1 MAEVLFHR
9 LWAVVAFLAGA
20 AAVAAMALR
29 PNVPGLDDVILWQVE
44 LPRAAVALLAGAA
57 LGLSGALLQRVL
69 RNPIADPSTLGIAS
83 GAQLALTLAFA
94 FAPALVETSREGVAL
109 AGGAGAAALV
119 LALGWRRGLDPV
131 AVVLSGMMIALVAG
145 ALSAT
150 LILARGDY
158 VLSLFIWGAGALDQQ
173 GWDSAI
179 TIGTRLALGLA
190 AAALLA
196 RPLALLGLED
206 TGARAL
212 GLNLAGA
219 RLAAMAVAVWLA
231 ASVTA
236 EVGIIGFVGLAA
248 PAFARLA
255 GARTSRQ
262 IALTAP
268 LMGALVLSLTDSLMQ
283 LAGSNGRDLAPT
295 GAATALLGGPLLLWL
310 LPKVHAVDRLR
321 HAAAAAAAVHVA
333 RLRRPAVALGLLALA
348 TLLLSVAALAIGRT
362 GEGLHI
368 ASGEVFWELLPFRG
382 PRLVAAGSAGAMLAA
397 AGLILQ
403 RMTGNPM
410 ASPEVLGVSAGG
422 GVGLAALL
430 IAGAAVGPMLVLGM
444 GAGAL
449 AVLVLMLAVAA
460 RSDFG
465 PERLLLA
472 GLACGA
478 LCMAIISTVLSSGG
492 MTAYMLL
499 VWMSGS
505 TNRVGPFEAWTAA
518 IALIVLVAPLFL
530 LTRWMTVLPLG
541 GPASRGLG
549 VPVRGARLTLAV
561 LAALL
566 TVMASFVVGPLSLI
580 GLMAPHLARMTGFSR
595 AREQLIAALLLGA
608 ALLILADWLARLV
621 VFPYQVPTGLFAAL
635 IGAPYL
641 IWLLH
646 RGGSRH
652 D

>member
-1 MAEVLFHR
+1 VAEVLFHR
-9 LWAVVAFLAGA
+9 LWAVIALLAAG

-29 PNVPGLDDVILWQVE
+29 SSVPGLDDVILWQVE

-94 FAPALVETSREGVAL
+94 FAPALVEASREGVAL

-196 RPLALLGLED
+196 RPLALLGLDD

-268 LMGALVLSLTDSLMQ
+268 LMGALVLSLTDSLVQ

-321 HAAAAAAAVHVA
+321 HAAAAAAVHFA
-333 RLRRPAVALGLLALA
+333 RLRRPVVALGLLALA
-348 TLLLSVAALAIGRT
+348 TLALAVAALAIGRT
-362 GEGLHI
+362 GEGWHI
-368 ASGEVFWELLPFRG
+368 ATGELFMELLPFRG

-449 AVLVLMLAVAA
+449 AVLVLMLTVAA
-460 RSDFG
+460 RSGFG

-518 IALIVLVAPLFL
+518 IALAVLVAPLFL

-541 GPASRGLG
+541 GRASRGLG
-549 VPVRGARLTLAV
+549 IPVRGTRLTLAV

-566 TVMASFVVGPLSLI
+566 TAMASFVVGPLSLI

-595 AREQLIAALLLGA
+595 AREQLIAALPLGA

>member
-1 MAEVLFHR
+1 VAEVLFHR